1 MHPSIDDVREYFEW
15 RRQNFFASLFPFFS
29 ALRARQVASVLLL
42 KYLDLSGGIGYPGSA
57 YAKTGRRVECNC
69 SG

>member
-1 MHPSIDDVREYFEW
+1 MHQTHAVDCSRCHDLL
-15 RRQNFFASLFPFFS
+15 N
-29 ALRARQVASVLLL
+29 QVMIAASVLLL

>member
-1 MHPSIDDVREYFEW
+1 M
-15 RRQNFFASLFPFFS
+15 
-29 ALRARQVASVLLL
+29 ASVLLL